1 MKICKIFIMNNFN
14 HYYDSETTRQVI
26 SVIVLNEHNVLS
38 RIVGLFSARGY
49 NIDSLTVAPIT
60 DSQYSRMT
68 IVTTGDKR
76 VIDQIVKQLNKLI
89 PVLRVNEHKNVIEKD
104 TVLMKFSID
113 NNLSDIDV
121 IARAYHGSIQNVTD
135 EESRSLFL
143 AKAELPRDFGGFT
156 DQHKENLEQG
166 NSTFASKYNLEFLVY
181 YEKFVWVEEAIARE
195 KELKKWR
202 REKKMNLIR
211 SFNPEF
217 TFLNDHFKLK
227 V

>member
-1 MKICKIFIMNNFN
+1 MNNFN

-121 IARAYHGSIQNVTD
+121 IARAYHGAIQNVTD
-135 EESRSLFL
+135 EAIIVS
-143 AKAELPRDFGGFT
+143 AT
-156 DQHKENLEQG
+156 D
-166 NSTFASKYNLEFLVY
+166 SS
-181 YEKFVWVEEAIARE
+181 ARI
-195 KELKKWR
+195 
-202 REKKMNLIR
+202 MNFIKVMQK
-211 SFNPEF
+211 FNPLE
-217 TFLNDHFKLK
+217 
-227 V
+227 VVRSGIVAMER

>member
-1 MKICKIFIMNNFN
+1 MNNFN
-14 HYYDSETTRQVI
+14 HYYDTETTRQVI

-49 NIDSLTVAPIT
+49 NIDSLTVAPIAE
-60 DSQYSRMT
+60 SQYSRMT

-89 PVLRVNEHKNVIEKD
+89 PVLKVNEHRNVVEKD

-135 EESRSLFL
+135 EAIIVS
-143 AKAELPRDFGGFT
+143 AT
-156 DQHKENLEQG
+156 D
-166 NSTFASKYNLEFLVY
+166 SS
-181 YEKFVWVEEAIARE
+181 ARI
-195 KELKKWR
+195 
-202 REKKMNLIR
+202 MNFIKVMQK
-211 SFNPEF
+211 FNPLE
-217 TFLNDHFKLK
+217 
-227 V
+227 VVRSGIVAMER

>member
-1 MKICKIFIMNNFN
+1 MNNFN
-14 HYYDSETTRQVI
+14 HYYDTETTRQVI

-49 NIDSLTVAPIT
+49 NIDSLTVAPIAE
-60 DSQYSRMT
+60 SQYSRMT

-89 PVLRVNEHKNVIEKD
+89 PVLKVNEHRNVVEKD

-135 EESRSLFL
+135 EAIIVS
-143 AKAELPRDFGGFT
+143 AT
-156 DQHKENLEQG
+156 D
-166 NSTFASKYNLEFLVY
+166 SS
-181 YEKFVWVEEAIARE
+181 ARI
-195 KELKKWR
+195 
-202 REKKMNLIR
+202 MNFIKVMQK
-211 SFNPEF
+211 FNPLE
-217 TFLNDHFKLK
+217 
-227 V
+227 VVRSGIVAIER

>member
-1 MKICKIFIMNNFN
+1 MNNFN
-14 HYYDSETTRQVI
+14 HYYDTETTRQVI
-26 SVIVLNEHNVLS
+26 SVVVLNEHNVLS

-60 DSQYSRMT
+60 ESQYSRMT

-89 PVLRVNEHKNVIEKD
+89 PVLKVNEHKNVIEKD

-135 EESRSLFL
+135 EAIIVS
-143 AKAELPRDFGGFT
+143 AT
-156 DQHKENLEQG
+156 D
-166 NSTFASKYNLEFLVY
+166 SS
-181 YEKFVWVEEAIARE
+181 ARI
-195 KELKKWR
+195 
-202 REKKMNLIR
+202 MNFIKVMQK
-211 SFNPEF
+211 FNPLE
-217 TFLNDHFKLK
+217 
-227 V
+227 VVRSGIVAMER

>member
-1 MKICKIFIMNNFN
+1 MNNFN

-26 SVIVLNEHNVLS
+26 SVVVLNEHNVLS

-60 DSQYSRMT
+60 ESQYSRMT

-89 PVLRVNEHKNVIEKD
+89 PVLKVNEHKNVIEKD

-135 EESRSLFL
+135 EAIIVS
-143 AKAELPRDFGGFT
+143 AT
-156 DQHKENLEQG
+156 D
-166 NSTFASKYNLEFLVY
+166 SS
-181 YEKFVWVEEAIARE
+181 ARI
-195 KELKKWR
+195 
-202 REKKMNLIR
+202 MNFIKVMQK
-211 SFNPEF
+211 FNPLE
-217 TFLNDHFKLK
+217 
-227 V
+227 VVRSGIVAMER

>member
-1 MKICKIFIMNNFN
+1 MNNFN
-14 HYYDSETTRQVI
+14 HYYDTETTRQVI

-49 NIDSLTVAPIT
+49 NIDSLTVAPISE
-60 DSQYSRMT
+60 SQYSRMT

-89 PVLRVNEHKNVIEKD
+89 PVLKVNEHRNVVEKD

-135 EESRSLFL
+135 EAIIVS
-143 AKAELPRDFGGFT
+143 AT
-156 DQHKENLEQG
+156 D
-166 NSTFASKYNLEFLVY
+166 SS
-181 YEKFVWVEEAIARE
+181 ARI
-195 KELKKWR
+195 
-202 REKKMNLIR
+202 MNFIKVMQK
-211 SFNPEF
+211 FNPLE
-217 TFLNDHFKLK
+217 
-227 V
+227 VVRSGIVAMER

>member
-1 MKICKIFIMNNFN
+1 MNNFN

-26 SVIVLNEHNVLS
+26 SVVVLNEHNVLS

-49 NIDSLTVAPIT
+49 NIDSLTVAPIME
-60 DSQYSRMT
+60 SQYSRMT

-89 PVLRVNEHKNVIEKD
+89 PVLKVNEHKNVIEKD

-135 EESRSLFL
+135 EAIIVS
-143 AKAELPRDFGGFT
+143 AT
-156 DQHKENLEQG
+156 D
-166 NSTFASKYNLEFLVY
+166 SS
-181 YEKFVWVEEAIARE
+181 ARI
-195 KELKKWR
+195 
-202 REKKMNLIR
+202 MNFIKVMQK
-211 SFNPEF
+211 FNPLE
-217 TFLNDHFKLK
+217 
-227 V
+227 VVRSGIVAMER

>member
-1 MKICKIFIMNNFN
+1 MNNFN
-14 HYYDSETTRQVI
+14 HYYDTETTRQVI

-49 NIDSLTVAPIT
+49 NIDSLTVAPISE
-60 DSQYSRMT
+60 SQYSRMT

-135 EESRSLFL
+135 EAIIVS
-143 AKAELPRDFGGFT
+143 AT
-156 DQHKENLEQG
+156 D
-166 NSTFASKYNLEFLVY
+166 SS
-181 YEKFVWVEEAIARE
+181 ARI
-195 KELKKWR
+195 
-202 REKKMNLIR
+202 MNFIKVMQK
-211 SFNPEF
+211 FNPLE
-217 TFLNDHFKLK
+217 
-227 V
+227 VVRSGIVAMER

>member
-1 MKICKIFIMNNFN
+1 MNNFN

-49 NIDSLTVAPIT
+49 NIDSLTVAPISE
-60 DSQYSRMT
+60 SQYSRMT

-89 PVLRVNEHKNVIEKD
+89 PVLKVNEHKNVIEKD

-135 EESRSLFL
+135 EAIIVS
-143 AKAELPRDFGGFT
+143 AT
-156 DQHKENLEQG
+156 DSSDRILNFIKVMQK
-166 NSTFASKYNLEFLVY
+166 
-181 YEKFVWVEEAIARE
+181 
-195 KELKKWR
+195 
-202 REKKMNLIR
+202 
-211 SFNPEF
+211 FNPQE
-217 TFLNDHFKLK
+217 
-227 V
+227 VVRSGIVAMER

>member
-1 MKICKIFIMNNFN
+1 MNNFN

-89 PVLRVNEHKNVIEKD
+89 PVLKVNEHKNVVEKD

-135 EESRSLFL
+135 EAIIVS
-143 AKAELPRDFGGFT
+143 AT
-156 DQHKENLEQG
+156 D
-166 NSTFASKYNLEFLVY
+166 SS
-181 YEKFVWVEEAIARE
+181 ARI
-195 KELKKWR
+195 
-202 REKKMNLIR
+202 MNFIKVMQK
-211 SFNPEF
+211 FNPLE
-217 TFLNDHFKLK
+217 
-227 V
+227 VVRSGIVAMER

>member
-1 MKICKIFIMNNFN
+1 MNNFN
-14 HYYDSETTRQVI
+14 HFYDSETTRQVI

-104 TVLMKFSID
+104 TVLMKFSIE

-135 EESRSLFL
+135 EAIIVS
-143 AKAELPRDFGGFT
+143 AT
-156 DQHKENLEQG
+156 D
-166 NSTFASKYNLEFLVY
+166 SS
-181 YEKFVWVEEAIARE
+181 ARI
-195 KELKKWR
+195 
-202 REKKMNLIR
+202 MNFIKVMQK
-211 SFNPEF
+211 FNPLE
-217 TFLNDHFKLK
+217 
-227 V
+227 VVRSGIVAMER